1 MLRHARNGLTRTGH
15 FCIFCK
21 SYKYTNVQSGASALE
36 KGLDAIPLRRA
47 GGRKYIEEQAK
58 IFKALGHPSRL
69 LMAEALSRGPMC
81 VCDLQKLVGA
91 DISTVS
97 RHLAVLKGADI
108 VTDVK
113 RGQNVFYSLKLT
125 CLGQFLSCTSAALDK
140 QAQARQAQLAAM
152 MAP

>member
-1 MLRHARNGLTRTGH
+1 M
-15 FCIFCK
+15 
-21 SYKYTNVQSGASALE
+21 GASMENLS
-36 KGLDAIPLRRA
+36 LRRTES
-47 GGRKYIEEQAK
+47 RNYIEEQAK

-69 LMAEALSRGPMC
+69 LMAEALSHGPMC

-91 DISTVS
+91 DMSTVS

-108 VTDVK
+108 VSDEK
-113 RGQNVFYSLKLT
+113 KGQHVYYSLKLT
-125 CLGQFLSCTSAALDK
+125 CLSQFLNCTAATLNK

>member
-1 MLRHARNGLTRTGH
+1 MDKL
-15 FCIFCK
+15 
-21 SYKYTNVQSGASALE
+21 
-36 KGLDAIPLRRA
+36 PLKRSPN
-47 GGRKYIEEQAK
+47 RKHIEEQAK

-69 LMAEALSRGPMC
+69 LMAEALSHGPMC

-97 RHLAVLKGADI
+97 RHLSILKGAD
-108 VTDVK
+108 VVSDEK
-113 RGQNVFYSLKLT
+113 KGQNVFYSLKLT
-125 CLGQFLSCTSAALDK
+125 CLGQFLTYTAATLDK

>member
-1 MLRHARNGLTRTGH
+1 
-15 FCIFCK
+15 
-21 SYKYTNVQSGASALE
+21 LE
-36 KGLDAIPLRRA
+36 KSLEVIPRRESMKK
-47 GGRKYIEEQAK
+47 KYIEEQAR

-69 LMAEALSRGPMC
+69 LMAEALSHGPLC

-91 DISTVS
+91 DMSTVS

-108 VTDVK
+108 VTDTK
-113 RGQNVFYSLKLT
+113 RGQNVFYALKLT
-125 CLGQFLSCTSAALDK
+125 CLGQFLSCTSATLDK